1 MNERYRLP
9 VVGAVALIAVVVVVA
24 VVAGLGSIGSVAV
37 SATASPTRTVAATP
51 TAIATPAPTPTDARL
66 TPEGA
71 TRAYFD
77 AFSRARKTNDPSL
90 VEPYVTGKESSAY
103 LTASGFLG
111 GAQGVNRASIVT
123 VDRLDNMTSQIAGDT
138 ATVVFAYTEG
148 GYDINA
154 STGTALESPT
164 VLPAVQVTAR
174 LKRINGLWLV
184 DSYVTHQ

>member
-9 VVGAVALIAVVVVVA
+9 VVAAVALVAVIVVVGAVAAF
-24 VVAGLGSIGSVAV
+24 GSMGSSVQ
-37 SATASPTRTVAATP
+37 SASPTP
-51 TAIATPAPTPTDARL
+51 TRAPSVTATPAPTPTDARS

-90 VEPYVTGKESSAY
+90 VEPYVTSKESSAY

-111 GAQGVNRASIVT
+111 GAQGVNRASVVT
-123 VDRLDNMTSQIAGDT
+123 VDRLDNMTSQISGDT
-138 ATVVFAYTEG
+138 ATVKLV
-148 GYDINA
+148 
-154 STGTALESPT
+154 
-164 VLPAVQVTAR
+164 
-174 LKRINGLWLV
+174 NGLWLM